1 MTPNPRITR
10 ATPVIVQGIT
20 GRAGR
25 SHCRLMRAYGTN
37 IVAGVSPRAA
47 GTEVDGVPLF
57 AGCAEAVART
67 GAQASVMFV
76 GAEQLLAAIEEAVAA
91 GIRVIVT
98 PTEGMPIHDALKA
111 KRLTLAR
118 GVTWIGASTP
128 GMVVPGEAKLG
139 FLPETCVAPG
149 ALGVMSKSGTLSYE
163 SCYRLVQRGI
173 GQSVWVGVG
182 GDPVKGVRFADLVPF
197 FAADEKTAAV
207 LIIGEI
213 GGAEEEQFAAS
224 LAALRFAKPVFA
236 LIAGRSAPEGMSMGH
251 AGALVHGTHGSYASK
266 KAALEAAGVQV
277 FGSIDEMVEGVC
289 AVAARHGHW
298 STPV

>member
-1 MTPNPRITR
+1 MTVNPRITR
-10 ATPVIVQGIT
+10 ATPVIMQGIT

-47 GTEVDGVPLF
+47 DSPIDGVPLF
-57 AGCAEAVART
+57 GNCAEAVERT
-67 GAQASVMFV
+67 GATASVLFV
-76 GAEQLLAAIEEAVAA
+76 GAEQLLGAIEEAVAA
-91 GIRVIVT
+91 GVKLVVT

-111 KRLTLAR
+111 KRLTAAR
-118 GVTWIGASTP
+118 GVTWIGPSTP

-149 ALGVMSKSGTLSYE
+149 GLGVMSKSGTLSYE
-163 SCYRLVQRGI
+163 SCYRLVQRGV

-197 FAADEKTAAV
+197 FAEDAATSAV

-224 LAALRFAKPVFA
+224 LRAVRFAKPVFA
-236 LIAGRSAPEGMSMGH
+236 LIAGRSAPEGLSMGH
-251 AGALVHGTHGSYASK
+251 AGALVHGAHGSYAVK
-266 KAALEAAGVQV
+266 KAALERAGVQV
-277 FGSIDEMVEGVC
+277 FGSIDAMVDSVC
-289 AVAARHGHW
+289 AAAKRA
-298 STPV
+298 T